1 MAHLNFHES
10 GPLPLAT
17 SWIFQINFINIF
29 ALCGFCVFNF
39 STSRLLVSHSLSSY
53 CSLVPLCYV
62 FTWKPLALMSIF
74 FWSFNCNIAKPG
86 TRIVGSSMVFDHC
99 TFEQATQ
106 TQCSRSGQSCGF
118 ESVVWLWIWSW
129 EDLCWLSKQ
138 SAECGW
144 NALSSCVA
152 SQLVVASSS
161 CWCEPPNILFILGVT
176 VGSIRR

>member
-1 MAHLNFHES
+1 MWFLCFQLLNFSPPRFAFSVFLLFTSASLLCVYLEAS
-10 GPLPLAT
+10 GLDV
-17 SWIFQINFINIF
+17 N
-29 ALCGFCVFNF
+29 
-39 STSRLLVSHSLSSY
+39 
-53 CSLVPLCYV
+53 
-62 FTWKPLALMSIF
+62 F

-129 EDLCWLSKQ
+129 EDLCWPSKQ